1 MQIEW
6 TDLVPEEEQGQTVID
21 HMKGKISSIGNQRFN
36 TEIIATA
43 IDGATRVQHPELYEY
58 EIELNR
64 IDAALALLNTSGRQE
79 AVKRVEELTEIPKY
93 QREKPQDMSTSPT
106 DGKDAPQSESPS
118 EGPQE
123 GKR

>member
-1 MQIEW
+1 LQIEW

-93 QREKPQDMSTSPT
+93 QREKPQDMSTIKATPPKSPT
-106 DGKDAPQSESPS
+106 E
-118 EGPQE
+118 EPQE
-123 GKR
+123 GK